1 MKFVSV
7 EANVKVGDE
16 VLSSGLGG
24 VFPKGLMIGR
34 VVDVV
39 KKKQELFQDI
49 TVVPSADLSRLEEV
63 LIVLPVKEDS

>member
-1 MKFVSV
+1 
-7 EANVKVGDE
+7 
-16 VLSSGLGG
+16 
-24 VFPKGLMIGR
+24 MIGR